1 MTIKKLNAWL
11 DKKVNKSSLEP
22 KKEPKESIFQQKSL
36 AKPQVETPAVKP
48 TKKPFFKKNKPPV
61 KNNSG
66 KNFNKNSAKP
76 LAKPNVNTQV
86 NTQNKSKANHPKF
99 VSKGIKLKVMP
110 LGGLE
115 EVGKNMMVIEYQDDI
130 IVIDAGMQFPE
141 EDMLGI
147 DYVIPDISY
156 LEKNKHKIRGIVI
169 THGHLDHI
177 GALPHILP
185 KLNFP
190 QVYGTP
196 LTMGLST
203 KRLEE
208 FALQKQAR
216 LNNIT
221 AEDKFKLGVFNL
233 EFFRVNH
240 SIPDG
245 LGIFINT
252 PVGNL
257 VHTGDFKFDFTPA
270 DDKPADFA
278 RIAEL
283 GSRGV
288 LAAFVDSTNATKPGY
303 ALSEKVIGENL
314 ENIITHTSGRIVIA
328 SFSSL
333 IGRIQQIIDI
343 CVKTNR
349 KMFISGRSMEV
360 NLAIAEKLG
369 YIKAPK
375 GLMNKVT
382 SKVLDHTPANQTLIL
397 TTGSQGE
404 SMSALSRIALGEH
417 SRIQVNK
424 GDTVLL
430 SSSPIIGNEKA
441 IVTVINNLSRL
452 GAKVITNSSM
462 DIHTSGHAQQEDLK
476 LMHSLIKPKHLV
488 PIHGELHMRVAHKDV
503 GLSLGRDENTIH
515 LMDNGDILEFDNLGN
530 AQKAKE
536 KLNVYDIM
544 VDGLGVGDIGTQV
557 IRERQIMSQ
566 NGIIVVLLNVDKKTQ
581 KLLEEP
587 NIVSRGFVYMKES
600 QKLYDEIKKMTFND
614 YTEIIKKNPKIKR
627 KDLKNEI
634 RLRITRF
641 VRKRIDRQPMILPL
655 II

>member
-1 MTIKKLNAWL
+1 MAIKKLNEWL
-11 DKKVNKSSLEP
+11 EKKVKKTNTES
-22 KKEPKESIFQQKSL
+22 KKESKGSIFQQKPTAKSQA
-36 AKPQVETPAVKP
+36 AKPVKKSFVKKRSTPNSQVTKTKQSKYQSKP
-48 TKKPFFKKNKPPV
+48 QSNRKKVNSKKP
-61 KNNSG
+61 
-66 KNFNKNSAKP
+66 
-76 LAKPNVNTQV
+76 
-86 NTQNKSKANHPKF
+86 
-99 VSKGIKLKVMP
+99 KLKVMP

-115 EVGKNMMVIEYQDDI
+115 EVGKNMMVIEYRDDI
-130 IVIDAGMQFPE
+130 VVIDAGMQFPE

-156 LEKNKHKIRGIVI
+156 LEKNKHKIRGIII

-190 QVYGTP
+190 LVFGTP
-196 LTMGLST
+196 LTMGLSS

-208 FALQKQAR
+208 FALHKKAK
-216 LNNIT
+216 LKKIT
-221 AEDKFKLGVFNL
+221 PDDKFKLGTFNL

-245 LGIFINT
+245 LGVFINT

-278 RIAEL
+278 KIAAL
-283 GSRGV
+283 SSQGV
-288 LAAFVDSTNATKPGY
+288 LAAFVDSTNAAKPGY
-303 ALSEKVIGENL
+303 ALSERVIGENL

-382 SKVLDHTPANQTLIL
+382 SKVLDHTPSSQTLIL

-404 SMSALSRIALGEH
+404 SMSALARIALGDH
-417 SRIQVNK
+417 NRIQIQK

-476 LMHSLIKPKHLV
+476 LMHSLLKPKHLI

-503 GLSLGRDENTIH
+503 ALSLGRDEKSIH
-515 LMDNGDILEFDNLGN
+515 LMDNGDILEFDERGN

-536 KLNVYDIM
+536 KLNVYDVF

-566 NGIIVVLLNVDKKTQ
+566 NGILVVLLNVNPKTN
-581 KLLEEP
+581 KLVEEP

-600 QKLYDEIKKMTFND
+600 QKIYDEIKALTSKEYAN
-614 YTEIIKKNPKIKR
+614 IIKKNPKIKR
-627 KDLKNEI
+627 KELKNEI
-634 RLRITRF
+634 RILITKF

>member
-1 MTIKKLNAWL
+1 MAIRKLNEWL
-11 DKKVNKSSLEP
+11 EKKV
-22 KKEPKESIFQQKSL
+22 KKATSGEKKTNQSIFQEKTSSVKETENPVQQFKKVPHQKSPQKFTQKTVKPYVKKK
-36 AKPQVETPAVKP
+36 AKPL
-48 TKKPFFKKNKPPV
+48 
-61 KNNSG
+61 
-66 KNFNKNSAKP
+66 NSAKSTKS
-76 LAKPNVNTQV
+76 AKLRV
-86 NTQNKSKANHPKF
+86 
-99 VSKGIKLKVMP
+99 IP

-115 EVGKNMMVIEYQDDI
+115 EVGKNMMAIEYKNDI
-130 IVIDAGMQFPE
+130 LVIDAGMQFPE

-156 LEKNKHKIRGIVI
+156 LEKNKHKIRGIII

-190 QVYGTP
+190 LVFGTP
-196 LTMGLST
+196 LTMGLSS

-208 FALQKQAR
+208 FALQKQAK
-216 LNNIT
+216 LKNIT
-221 AEDKFKLGVFNL
+221 ADDKFRLGCFNL

-245 LGIFINT
+245 LGVFINT

-278 RIAEL
+278 KIAEL
-283 GSRGV
+283 SSRGV

-303 ALSEKVIGENL
+303 ALSERVIGENL
-314 ENIITHTSGRIVIA
+314 DDIISHTSGRIIIA

-343 CVKTNR
+343 CIRNNR
-349 KMFISGRSMEV
+349 KIFISGRSMEV

-375 GLMNKVT
+375 GVINKVN
-382 SKVLDHTPANQTLIL
+382 SKTLDHSPPNRTLIL

-404 SMSALSRIALGEH
+404 SMSALSRIALGDH
-417 SRIQVNK
+417 NKIQIQK

-476 LMHSLIKPKHLV
+476 LMHSLLKPKYLV
-488 PIHGELHMRVAHKDV
+488 PIHGELHMRVAHKEI
-503 GLSLGRDENTIH
+503 GLSLGRNEKSIH
-515 LMDNGDILEFDNLGN
+515 LLDNGDILEFDNRGF
-530 AQKAKE
+530 ARKSKE
-536 KLNVYDIM
+536 KLNVYDVM

-557 IRERQIMSQ
+557 IRERQIMSK
-566 NGIIVVLLNVDKKTQ
+566 NGIIVVLLNVDNQSK
-581 KLLEEP
+581 KLLEDP

-600 QKLYDEIKKMTFND
+600 QKIYEEIKVVTRKTYEDLM
-614 YTEIIKKNPKIKR
+614 KKDSKIKR
-627 KDLKNEI
+627 KDLKNI
-634 RLRITRF
+634 IRITITKF
-641 VRKRIDRQPMILPL
+641 VRKRIDREPMILPL

>member
-1 MTIKKLNAWL
+1 MAIGKLNAWL
-11 DKKVNKSSLEP
+11 EKKVKKGATGEKKSLNK
-22 KKEPKESIFQQKSL
+22 SIFQEK
-36 AKPQVETPAVKP
+36 APVVNKGEKKAVKQARVVSH
-48 TKKPFFKKNKPPV
+48 NKTQP
-61 KNNSG
+61 KASQ
-66 KNFNKNSAKP
+66 KFTNKTV
-76 LAKPNVNTQV
+76 KPNNNRKQ
-86 NTQNKSKANHPKF
+86 SPAA
-99 VSKGIKLKVMP
+99 KGGKLRVIP

-115 EVGKNMMVIEYQDDI
+115 EVGKNMMAIEYKNDI

-147 DYVIPDISY
+147 DYVIPDTSY
-156 LEKNKHKIRGIVI
+156 LEKNKHKIRGIII

-177 GALPHILP
+177 GALPHVLP

-190 QVYGTP
+190 LVFGTP
-196 LTMGLST
+196 LTMGLSS

-208 FALQKQAR
+208 FALQKQAK
-216 LNNIT
+216 LKSIT
-221 AEDKFKLGVFNL
+221 ADSKFRLGAFNL

-245 LGIFINT
+245 LGVFINT

-278 RIAEL
+278 KIAEL
-283 GSRGV
+283 SSRGV

-303 ALSEKVIGENL
+303 ALSERVIGENL
-314 ENIITHTSGRIVIA
+314 DNIITHTSGRIIIA

-343 CVKTNR
+343 CARNNR

-375 GLMNKVT
+375 GVINKVN
-382 SKVLDHTPANQTLIL
+382 SKTLDHTPANQTLIL

-404 SMSALSRIALGEH
+404 SMSALSRIALGDH
-417 SRIQVNK
+417 NKIQIQK

-476 LMHSLIKPKHLV
+476 LMHSLLKPKHLV
-488 PIHGELHMRVAHKDV
+488 PIHGELHMRVAHKEI
-503 GLSLGRDENTIH
+503 GLSLGKEEKFIH
-515 LMDNGDILEFDNLGN
+515 LLDNGDILEFDSRGV
-530 AQKAKE
+530 ARKSKE
-536 KLNVYDIM
+536 KLNVFDVM

-557 IRERQIMSQ
+557 IRERQIMSN
-566 NGIIVVLLNVDKKTQ
+566 NGIIVVLLNVDEKTKK
-581 KLLEEP
+581 LVEDP
-587 NIVSRGFVYMKES
+587 NIVSRGFVYMKDS
-600 QKLYDEIKKMTFND
+600 QKIYEEIKVVTRKAYDDIM
-614 YTEIIKKNPKIKR
+614 KKEPKIKR
-627 KDLKNEI
+627 KDLKNYI
-634 RLRITRF
+634 RITIMKF
-641 VRKRIDRQPMILPL
+641 VRKRIDREPMILPL

>member
-1 MTIKKLNAWL
+1 MPINKLNAWL
-11 DKKVNKSSLEP
+11 GKKVKTDDKPAQNKLNEP
-22 KKEPKESIFQQKSL
+22 IFTKKTTPVPTGAQ
-36 AKPQVETPAVKP
+36 KPQHIQKP
-48 TKKPFFKKNKPPV
+48 QH
-61 KNNSG
+61 
-66 KNFNKNSAKP
+66 
-76 LAKPNVNTQV
+76 TQ
-86 NTQNKSKANHPKF
+86 NTQNRNTQKKFRNTSNAKPIHAHSKTQNQHS
-99 VSKGIKLKVMP
+99 VSSNNTNKLRVFP
-110 LGGLE
+110 LGGFE
-115 EVGKNMMVIEYQDDI
+115 EVGKNMMVIEYGNDI
-130 IVIDAGMQFPE
+130 LVIDVGMQFPE

-177 GALPHILP
+177 GALPHVLP

-190 QVYGTP
+190 PVYGTS
-196 LTMGLST
+196 LTLGLSL

-208 FALQKQAR
+208 FALQKQCR
-216 LNNIT
+216 LNTIT
-221 AEDKFKLGVFNL
+221 PDDKIKLGCFNL

-245 LGIFINT
+245 VGIFVNT

-278 RIAEL
+278 RIASL
-283 GSRGV
+283 ASRGV

-303 ALSEKVIGENL
+303 AVSEKVIGENL
-314 ENIITHTSGRIVIA
+314 DNIITHTNGRIIIS

-333 IGRIQQIIDI
+333 IGRIQQILDI
-343 CVKTNR
+343 CVRNNR
-349 KMFISGRSMEV
+349 KVFISGRSMEV

-375 GLMNKVT
+375 GLINKVS
-382 SKVLDHTPANQTLIL
+382 SKSLKDTPDSQTLIL

-404 SMSALSRIALGEH
+404 SMSALTRIAMGDH
-417 SRIQVNK
+417 SHIEVSK

-441 IVTVINNLSRL
+441 IVTLINNLCRL

-476 LMHSLIKPKHLV
+476 LMHSLLKPKHLV
-488 PIHGELHMRVAHKDV
+488 PIHGELHMRVAHKEIAL
-503 GLSLGRDENTIH
+503 GLGRAENTVH
-515 LMDNGDILEFDNLGN
+515 LLDNGDILEVDQHGFV
-530 AQKAKE
+530 KKSKE
-536 KLNVYDIM
+536 KINVQDVY

-557 IRERQIMSQ
+557 IRERKIMSDS
-566 NGIIVVLLNVDKKTQ
+566 GILVILLPVDKKTN
-581 KLLEEP
+581 KLIDEP

-600 QKLYDEIKKMTFND
+600 QKLYEEIQTLTTKA
-614 YTEIIKKNPKIKR
+614 YGEILSKNPKIKR

-634 RLRITRF
+634 RLTVIRF
-641 VRKRIDRQPMILPL
+641 VRKRIGREPMILPL

>member
-1 MTIKKLNAWL
+1 MAIKKLNEWL
-11 DKKVNKSSLEP
+11 DKKV
-22 KKEPKESIFQQKSL
+22 KKISTEEKNQSKGSIF
-36 AKPQVETPAVKP
+36 
-48 TKKPFFKKNKPPV
+48 TKKSVTTKTAKQENSQKNQPKNYSKQKTQSHKKIQKTTS
-61 KNNSG
+61 KN
-66 KNFNKNSAKP
+66 P
-76 LAKPNVNTQV
+76 
-86 NTQNKSKANHPKF
+86 
-99 VSKGIKLKVMP
+99 KLKVIP

-115 EVGKNMMVIEYQDDI
+115 EVGKNMMAIEYKNDI
-130 IVIDAGMQFPE
+130 LVIDAGMQFPE

-147 DYVIPDISY
+147 DYVIPDTSY
-156 LEKNKHKIRGIVI
+156 LEKNKQKIRALVI

-177 GALPHILP
+177 GALPHVLP

-190 QVYGTP
+190 LVLGTP
-196 LTMGLST
+196 LTMGLSS
-203 KRLEE
+203 KKLEE
-208 FALQKQAR
+208 FALYKQAK
-216 LNNIT
+216 LKNIT
-221 AEDKFKLGVFNL
+221 PDDKFKFGVFNL

-245 LGIFINT
+245 IGVFINT
-252 PVGNL
+252 PMGNL

-283 GSRGV
+283 SSRGV
-288 LAAFVDSTNATKPGY
+288 LAAFIDSTNAVKPGY

-314 ENIITHTSGRIVIA
+314 DDIITHTSGRIIIA

-343 CVKTNR
+343 CVRNNR
-349 KMFISGRSMEV
+349 KIFLSGRSMEV
-360 NLAIAEKLG
+360 NLSIAAKLG

-375 GLMNKVT
+375 GILNKVT
-382 SKVLDHTPANQTLIL
+382 SKTLEHTSDNQTLIL

-404 SMSALSRIALGEH
+404 SMSALSRIALGDH
-417 SRIQVNK
+417 NRIQINK

-441 IVTVINNLSRL
+441 IVTVINNLCRL

-476 LMHSLIKPKHLV
+476 LMHSLLKPKYLI

-503 GLSLGRDENTIH
+503 ALSLGRDEKTIH
-515 LMDNGDILEFDNLGN
+515 LLDNGNILEFDQRGQ
-530 AQKAKE
+530 ARKSKE
-536 KLNVYDIM
+536 KLNVYDVF

-557 IRERQIMSQ
+557 IRERQMMSE
-566 NGIIVVLLNVDKKTQ
+566 NGILVVLLKVDQKNN

-600 QKLYDEIKKMTFND
+600 QRIYDEIKTLTFKE
-614 YTEIIKKNPKIKR
+614 YGEILKKNPKIKR

-634 RLRITRF
+634 RIKILRF
-641 VRKRIDRQPMILPL
+641 LRKRIDREPMILPL